1 MPDKSPERIKEEERF
16 LLYRMKVLPIQLDRA
31 RRKYRALV
39 REARRL
45 KMNTLLNN
53 QELHGKEFD

>member
-1 MPDKSPERIKEEERF
+1 MPNKSPERIKQEERY
-16 LLYRMKVLPIQLDRA
+16 LLYRIKILPTQLDRA

-53 QELHGKEFD
+53 QELYGKDFD

>member
-1 MPDKSPERIKEEERF
+1 MPNKSPERIKEEERY
-16 LLYRMKVLPIQLDRA
+16 LLYRIKVLPTQLDRA

-53 QELHGKEFD
+53 QELYGKDFD